1 MTEARKMTRDAAGEI
16 VPPVDIAET
25 EEGAVLR
32 MEMPGARP
40 DTLSVTVESDTL
52 TVVADRQDCLAGCQA
67 LRRECGAGVYRR
79 SFGLSRDLSR
89 DDITADYKLGVLTV
103 RIPKAEHTIPKRIEV
118 Q

>member
-1 MTEARKMTRDAAGEI
+1 MRSHTAGEI

-25 EEGAVLR
+25 EDGAVLT
-32 MEMPGARP
+32 MEMPGALA
-40 DTLSVTVESDTL
+40 DTLSVTVENDAL
-52 TVVADRQDCLAGCQA
+52 TVEADRVDALAGCQV
-67 LRRECGAGVYRR
+67 LRRECDAGAYRR

-103 RIPKAEHTIPKRIEV
+103 RIPKAEHTIPKKIEV